1 MRRVA
6 HVLALVL
13 SLSLPALGLA
23 QTKPAAGSPEQA
35 LMDIEHRWAAT
46 SVKGDVATLET
57 ILGATWTGVNAE
69 GTVETRSQ
77 AIERTKTSKFTK
89 SEVSGMK
96 VMLLNPTTAVV
107 TGIWTGVG
115 TGSKGETI
123 DTSERWTDVFVS
135 QAGAWKCAAS
145 QSTTIKK

>member
-13 SLSLPALGLA
+13 SLPALGLA
-23 QTKPAAGSPEQA
+23 QTKPASGSPEQA

-46 SVKGDVATLET
+46 SLKGDVATLET
-57 ILGATWTGVNAE
+57 ILEANWTAVNPE

-89 SEVSGMK
+89 SEVSSMK

-107 TGIWTGVG
+107 SGIWTGVG
-115 TGSKGETI
+115 TGSKGEKI

-135 QAGAWKCAAS
+135 QDGAWKCVAS

>member
-6 HVLALVL
+6 HLFALLV
-13 SLSLPALGLA
+13 SLPALALA
-23 QTKPAAGSPEQA
+23 QTKPVAAGPKQA

-46 SVKGDVATLET
+46 SLKGDVATLET
-57 ILGATWTGVNAE
+57 ILAANWTGTNPE
-69 GTVETRSQ
+69 GAVDTRAQ
-77 AIERTKTSKFTK
+77 ALERTKTSKFTK

-96 VMLLNPTTAVV
+96 VMVLNPTTAVV

-115 TGSKGETI
+115 TGPKGEKI
-123 DTSERWTDVFVS
+123 DTSERWTDVFVK
-135 QAGAWKCAAS
+135 QGGAWKCVAS

>member
-57 ILGATWTGVNAE
+57 ILGANWTGVNAE

-115 TGSKGETI
+115 TGSKGEKI
-123 DTSERWTDVFVS
+123 DTSERWTDVFVN
-135 QAGAWKCAAS
+135 QAGAWKCVAS

>member
-6 HVLALVL
+6 PLVALLL
-13 SLSLPALGLA
+13 SLSALALA
-23 QTKPAAGSPEQA
+23 QTKPASEGPEQT

-46 SVKGDVATLET
+46 ALKSDVATLET
-57 ILGATWTGVNAE
+57 ILAANWTAVNPEGAL
-69 GTVETRSQ
+69 ETRSQ
-77 AIERTKTSKFTK
+77 AIERTKTSTFTK

-107 TGIWTGVG
+107 TGTWTGIG
-115 TGSKGETI
+115 TGSKGEKI
-123 DTSERWTDVFVS
+123 DTSERWTDVFVKKG
-135 QAGAWKCAAS
+135 GAWKCVAS